1 MDPLFGWLIGV
12 LALTLLLLWLICFP
26 EVRLK
31 LWRHVTARSKNVTR
45 LTKKTLRRSSENLR
59 STSLNARDNASH
71 LTRRLGRHWPLLL
84 ALLLILL
91 LPPTLILGLRGHVT
105 LDGYDT
111 TPQADQG
118 TTALVSS
125 LLKGEQLVPPP
136 ALPPAVFVTREVE
149 MVRPDLGLASRN
161 WAKLDDDFQQRLLVV
176 LKIMKERYGY
186 DMALI
191 EGYRSPERQAELAAQ
206 GSNVTNAGAYQS
218 YHQYGLAAD
227 CAFYRNG
234 KLVISEKDPWAMRG
248 YQLYGQ
254 VAEAAGLVW
263 GGSWKMMDL
272 GHAELHKPGMGPHR
286 RQGK

>member
-1 MDPLFGWLIGV
+1 MDPLFGWLIGL
-12 LALTLLLLWLICFP
+12 LALTLLLLWLVCFP
-26 EVRLK
+26 EIRIA
-31 LWRHVTARSKNVTR
+31 LWRRFTARGKHVTERTKRTLHRSGE
-45 LTKKTLRRSSENLR
+45 TLRN
-59 STSLNARDNASH
+59 TSLHARDNA
-71 LTRRLGRHWPLLL
+71 TNMGQRLGRHWVLLL
-84 ALLLILL
+84 ALALILL
-91 LPPTLILGLRGHVT
+91 LPPMLILGLRRHVM

-111 TPQADQG
+111 TPSADQG
-118 TTALVSS
+118 TTALVAS

-161 WAKLDDDFQQRLLVV
+161 WAKLNDDFRQRLLVV
-176 LKIMKERYGY
+176 FKIMKERYGY

-191 EGYRSPERQAELAAQ
+191 EGYRSPQRQAMLAAK
-206 GSNVTNAGAYQS
+206 GDSVTNAGAWQS

-227 CAFYRNG
+227 CAFYRDG

-272 GHAELHKPGMGPHR
+272 GHVELHKPGMGPHR
-286 RQGK
+286 H

>member
-1 MDPLFGWLIGV
+1 MDPLFHWLIGL

-26 EVRLK
+26 EIRLA
-31 LWRHVTARSKNVTR
+31 LWRRVTARGKHVTAR
-45 LTKKTLRRSSENLR
+45 TKRTIHRSGETLRSS
-59 STSLNARDNASH
+59 SLNARDSASH
-71 LTRRLGRHWPLLL
+71 LTRRLSRHW
-84 ALLLILL
+84 ALLLGLALILV
-91 LPPTLILGLRGHVT
+91 LPAALILGLRHHVM

-111 TPQADQG
+111 AQQADEG
-118 TTALVSS
+118 TTALISS

-136 ALPPAVFVTREVE
+136 ALPPAVFLTREVE

-161 WAKLDDDFQQRLLVV
+161 WARLNDDFRQRLLVV
-176 LKIMKERYGY
+176 FKIMKERYGY

-191 EGYRSPERQAELAAQ
+191 EGYRSPERQNELAAQ

-227 CAFYRNG
+227 CAFYRDG

-263 GGSWKMMDL
+263 GGGWKMMDL

-286 RQGK
+286 R